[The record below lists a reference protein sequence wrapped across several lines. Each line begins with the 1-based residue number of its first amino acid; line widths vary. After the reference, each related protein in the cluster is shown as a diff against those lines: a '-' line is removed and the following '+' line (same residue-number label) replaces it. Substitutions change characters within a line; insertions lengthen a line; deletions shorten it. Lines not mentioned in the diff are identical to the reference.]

1 MYFPHK
7 IVLDFQ
13 RERSSSRLL
22 C

>member
-7 IVLDFQ
+7 IVLEFQ
-13 RERSSSRLL
+13 REKCSSRLL